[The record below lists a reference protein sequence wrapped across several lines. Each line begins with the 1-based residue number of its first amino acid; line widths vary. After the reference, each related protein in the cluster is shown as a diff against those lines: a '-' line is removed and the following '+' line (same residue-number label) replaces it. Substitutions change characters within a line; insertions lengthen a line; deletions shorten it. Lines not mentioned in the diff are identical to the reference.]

1 RHIDRTSPET
11 ARVGH
16 ANARTNSDPLSLP
29 FFDDFSTAVDVPDTN
44 LWEYGEHVFIN
55 NSLGENPPSL
65 NVATFDGAQR
75 NGTPY
80 QLSEEKPGPTDSL
93 ISRVIDLSNIPSSE
107 QPDIFISFYWHLR
120 GLGEIH
126 ESVDSIP
133 LQLLAADS
141 VWYAVWSAQGG
152 FNNLDTAFKR
162 FNYEEINVQ
171 RLEGPDRVF
180 FHDNF
185 RLRFQAYSTFRGIFD
200 TWNID
205 YVYINRLSRMP
216 VLNSPGIFRIL
227 DRSLSGNTTPLFA
240 PYYEVPSSQVPATF
254 EEQVFGMS
262 NLDIGDLHPVVFTH
276 TLRNM
281 NSNAVI
287 ARLEVTEG
295 IPSLRAGEIRRIAG
309 IPGGPFPAIEDSTVI
324 MSEFIYVSGDTL
336 LQERT
341 RLTQDTVFY
350 PSPTLE
356 LNDTLRQTYL
366 LHQHYA
372 YDDGT
377 AEFSAGI
384 NLDQGQV
391 AVQFVSRELDTLTHI
406 DVHFPVPDD
415 LDPAFW
421 NPDVAS
427 VTAFQQADLILLN
440 GASYAKWIRRNS
452 LPDSKLLNTSAEARQ
467 QYIYVDDAV
476 THQHGPDGEHS
487 HGELA
492 STTWLDF
499 QLAGMQAESI
509 CNALS
514 ELMPDHATAF
524 ESQFVSLKTELE
536 KLDQAL
542 LSVAEDQRA
551 LPVIG
556 SHPVYQYLA
565 SRYALNLK
573 NVHWEPDQMPDEAEW
588 SKLGDM
594 LERHP
599 AKTMLWEVEPLP
611 GIRSKLDGMGLQSI
625 VFNPTGNVPSQ
636 GDFLKAMQQNVA
648 RLTEILESP

>member
-1 RHIDRTSPET
+1 
-11 ARVGH
+11 
-16 ANARTNSDPLSLP
+16 
-29 FFDDFSTAVDVPDTN
+29 
-44 LWEYGEHVFIN
+44 
-55 NSLGENPPSL
+55 
-65 NVATFDGAQR
+65 
-75 NGTPY
+75 
-80 QLSEEKPGPTDSL
+80 
-93 ISRVIDLSNIPSSE
+93 
-107 QPDIFISFYWHLR
+107 
-120 GLGEIH
+120 
-126 ESVDSIP
+126 
-133 LQLLAADS
+133 
-141 VWYAVWSAQGG
+141 
-152 FNNLDTAFKR
+152 
-162 FNYEEINVQ
+162 
-171 RLEGPDRVF
+171 

-406 DVHFPVPDD
+406 DVHFPALPTTDGRPMDIVVWKD
-415 LDPAFW
+415 LTEDGEITR
-421 NPDVAS
+421 AS
-427 VTAFQQADLILLN
+427 HIVQGSSQRNEFTRIRLSRGQILQDTFYIGFQQFTDDYVGVGLDRSNEAATGKVFVNVTRDWVQNTEIVGALMMRPVFGDADDLILSSPSSAPTTPTLYPN
-440 GASYAKWIRRNS
+440 PAETFLRIEGRYDRLEVFDLGGRQRLRSSY
-452 LPDSKLLNTSAEARQ
+452 T
-467 QYIYVDDAV
+467 
-476 THQHGPDGEHS
+476 
-487 HGELA
+487 
-492 STTWLDF
+492 
-499 QLAGMQAESI
+499 
-509 CNALS
+509 
-514 ELMPDHATAF
+514 
-524 ESQFVSLKTELE
+524 TELDVSQLPRGLYIVRFYSGRDATTT
-536 KLDQAL
+536 KLII
-542 LSVAEDQRA
+542 E
-551 LPVIG
+551 
-556 SHPVYQYLA
+556 
-565 SRYALNLK
+565 
-573 NVHWEPDQMPDEAEW
+573 
-588 SKLGDM
+588 
-594 LERHP
+594 
-599 AKTMLWEVEPLP
+599 
-611 GIRSKLDGMGLQSI
+611 
-625 VFNPTGNVPSQ
+625 
-636 GDFLKAMQQNVA
+636 
-648 RLTEILESP
+648 